1 MLCGAAAAEQAAR
14 HVQARPQRLPIREPP
29 AALPTCAA
37 ALALSPC
44 RLRACWLQCLDN
56 NQTEQCASASYK
68 VAKVALERLQ
78 DADVAEAGGAATK
91 TVLALRPLR
100 SPRSPAKAVHELG
113 LRRRVAHF
121 RVSQRIRLILG

>member
-78 DADVAEAGGAATK
+78 DADAAEAGGAATK
-91 TVLALRPLR
+91 TVLAAAVAALAERKSELRKDALR
-100 SPRSPAKAVHELG
+100 HLILKNAVHSCCS
-113 LRRRVAHF
+113 HMC
-121 RVSQRIRLILG
+121 